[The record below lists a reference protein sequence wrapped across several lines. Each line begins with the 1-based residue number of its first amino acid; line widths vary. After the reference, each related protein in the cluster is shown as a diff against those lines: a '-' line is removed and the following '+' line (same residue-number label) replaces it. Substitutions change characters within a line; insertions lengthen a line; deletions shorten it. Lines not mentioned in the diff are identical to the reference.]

1 MSRKQAGFSLIELLI
16 VVAIILIVTAIA
28 VPSFLQARM
37 SANESSAVTS
47 IHAVN
52 TSEISYSSTYPTIGF
67 SPSLANLG
75 DGGVSPC
82 VATAATACFLD
93 PVIAGGTKSG
103 YQFTYVQDNSAVP
116 APGYKINADPMNRGF
131 SGQRSFYSDQH
142 NITRYNATAPATPAS
157 PAL

>member
-1 MSRKQAGFSLIELLI
+1 MRRKQAGFSLIELLI

-82 VATAATACFLD
+82 VATAAAACFLD
-93 PVIAGGTKSG
+93 PVLAAISLLTCKTTPQSLPLG
-103 YQFTYVQDNSAVP
+103 
-116 APGYKINADPMNRGF
+116 I
-131 SGQRSFYSDQH
+131 RSML
-142 NITRYNATAPATPAS
+142 IP
-157 PAL
+157 